1 MEYRVGNVTVRI
13 ELLPGNGAAA
23 EWQPSLRAWKRAA
36 RFVEALG
43 ADAALHVM
51 DARAERAL
59 VAGRVT
65 SAVAWRELM
74 VAVHRMSRE
83 ERLNGER
90 DH

>member
-1 MEYRVGNVTVRI
+1 MEYRVGNATARI
-13 ELLPGNGAAA
+13 ELLPGNGTAA
-23 EWQPSLRAWKRAA
+23 EWGPSPRAWRRAA
-36 RFVEALG
+36 RFVDALG

-59 VAGRVT
+59 LAGRVAT
-65 SAVAWRELM
+65 AVAWRELM

-83 ERLNGER
+83 ERLDGER